1 MAAKIPRRQLIL
13 EALAAELESN
23 PGSRITTAALAR
35 ATGVTEAAL
44 YRHFASKAQ
53 MFDALI
59 LFAEE
64 TVFSRINQILEDEK
78 DTANRC
84 SMIVYL
90 LLGFAERNPG
100 ILRVLLGDALMGEDE
115 RLSSRVER
123 FFDRLETQLKQVVRE
138 SRLRQDAAGRIA
150 AEDCADIILSFVE
163 GRMHRFLRSRF
174 RRSPLEKWEEQWE
187 VIAATLFAGPSSVTP
202 MFITQ

>member
-23 PGSRITTAALAR
+23 PGGRITTAVLAR
-35 ATGVTEAAL
+35 ASGITEAAL

-53 MFDALI
+53 MFEALI

-64 TVFSRINQILEDEK
+64 TVFSRINQILDEEK
-78 DTANRC
+78 DTAARC
-84 SMIVYL
+84 TMIVYL

-100 ILRVLLGDALMGEDE
+100 ISRVLLGDALVGEGE
-115 RLSSRVER
+115 RLLLRVER
-123 FFDRLETQLKQVVRE
+123 FFDRLETQLKQILRE
-138 SRLRQDAAGRIA
+138 SRLRKDAADETA
-150 AEDCADIILSFVE
+150 AEDCAAIILSFIE

-174 RRSPLEKWEEQWE
+174 RKSPLEKWEEQWR
-187 VIAATLFAGPSSVTP
+187 VIAAALFQAS
-202 MFITQ
+202 